1 MKRRKF
7 KRSYWLPWVLA
18 IYAGAMSVYFGP
30 RLIAEGEAVRFWIS
44 VGAEVL
50 IIVAL
55 FFALRH
61 KEKMRARR
69 EEEARQIEDK
79 KASE

>member
-1 MKRRKF
+1 
-7 KRSYWLPWVLA
+7 
-18 IYAGAMSVYFGP
+18 MSVYFGP

-44 VGAEVL
+44 VGAEIL

-55 FFALRH
+55 FFALRR
-61 KEKMRARR
+61 KEKLKARR
-69 EEEARQIEDK
+69 EDEARQIEER